1 MSGSAFLIR
10 RSTEKDFDRL
20 MEIYASAREF
30 MARQGNPH
38 QWGDSAWPP
47 PELIRQDIASGRSY
61 VCEADGRI
69 VGTFCFITGPDVE
82 PTYRVIEDGAW
93 IDDGPY
99 GVIHRLAG
107 DGSVKGVAR
116 FCLDWAYGQCGHLR
130 VDTTAE
136 NKLMIKILQEAG
148 FVRCGVI
155 RVARDGSARLAFER
169 SGLG

>member
-1 MSGSAFLIR
+1 MSGAAFLIR
-10 RSTEKDFDRL
+10 RSTEKDFERMLD
-20 MEIYASAREF
+20 IYASAREF

-69 VGTFCFITGPDVE
+69 VGTFCFIAGPDVE

-130 VDTTAE
+130 VDTAAE

>member
-1 MSGSAFLIR
+1 MSGAGMQILPAS
-10 RSTEKDFDRL
+10 EKDFDRL

-61 VCEADGRI
+61 VCEVDGRI
-69 VGTFCFITGPDVE
+69 VGTFCFIAGPDVE

>member
-1 MSGSAFLIR
+1 MLIR
-10 RSTEKDFDRL
+10 LSTENDFERM
-20 MEIYASAREF
+20 MEIYAGAREF

-47 PELIRQDIASGRSY
+47 PELIHRDIASGHSY
-61 VCEADGRI
+61 VCEAAGRV
-69 VGTFCFITGPDVE
+69 VGTFYFIAGPDIE

-93 IDDGPY
+93 LDDSPY

-107 DGSVKGVAR
+107 DGSIRGIAR

-136 NKLMIKILQEAG
+136 NAPMIKILQESG

-155 RVARDGSARLAFER
+155 RVARDGSARLAFEKPGR
-169 SGLG
+169 G

>member
-1 MSGSAFLIR
+1 MSGTAMLVR
-10 RSTEKDFDRL
+10 EATEKDFDRM
-20 MEIYASAREF
+20 MEIYALAREF

-38 QWGDSAWPP
+38 QWGDGAWPP
-47 PELIRQDIASGRSY
+47 PELIRQDIGSSHSY
-61 VCEADGRI
+61 VCEADGRV
-69 VGTFCFITGPDVE
+69 VGTFYFAVGPDIE

-93 IDDGPY
+93 LDGSPY

-107 DGSVKGVAR
+107 DGSVRGIAR
-116 FCLDWAYGQCGHLR
+116 FCLNWAYGQCGHLR

-136 NKLMIKILQEAG
+136 NALMIKILQESG

-169 SGLG
+169 PGRS

>member
-1 MSGSAFLIR
+1 MSGAAFLIR
-10 RSTEKDFDRL
+10 RSTEKDFERMLD
-20 MEIYASAREF
+20 IYASAREF

-61 VCEADGRI
+61 VCEVDGCI
-69 VGTFCFITGPDVE
+69 VGTFCFIAGPDVE

-116 FCLDWAYGQCGHLR
+116 FCLDWAYGHCGHLR